1 MPGLHVRQGR
11 CSRWAGVNGKLAGM
25 TEEPRANAP
34 ATTAGGAA
42 DWSVEE
48 PKALL
53 DSIIEAS
60 HDAIISK
67 TLEGIITSWNGA
79 AHRIFGYTADEMIG
93 QHIGRLI
100 PAGRVHEEEFII
112 DRIRA
117 GERIDN
123 FETMRQHK
131 NGRQIAVSLTVSPVH
146 GADGRFIGVSKIA
159 RDISEQKR
167 LEEAKRLLDRE
178 VNHRSKNLL
187 AVVDSIIRQTAG
199 HSSAADFTHR
209 ITQRLR
215 ALAANQDL
223 LIEASWRGAEMRE
236 LVYSQLVH
244 IDGLVDTRVS
254 LSGEPL
260 VVTPVAAQ
268 ALGMAIHEL
277 ALNALVFGA
286 LSSPEGRVAVDW
298 QVEDKDT
305 GPELVVT
312 WTETGGPAVTRP
324 ERTGFGTTIIER
336 ITGQAL
342 GGAVR
347 VTYAPSGLRWEVR
360 APAGAVVAT
369 APELLASG
377 LDAAGQSR

>member
-1 MPGLHVRQGR
+1 
-11 CSRWAGVNGKLAGM
+11 M
-25 TEEPRANAP
+25 TEQQSANAP
-34 ATTAGGAA
+34 ATTASGAA
-42 DWSVEE
+42 DWSVDE

-53 DSIIEAS
+53 DSIIESS

-67 TLEGIITSWNGA
+67 TLEGVVTSWNGA
-79 AHRIFGYTADEMIG
+79 AQRIFGYAAGEMIG

-100 PAGRVHEEEFII
+100 PTGREHEEQFII

-117 GERIDN
+117 GQRIDN

-131 NGRQIAVSLTVSPVH
+131 SGRLIAISLTVAPVH

-199 HSSAADFTHR
+199 HSSAENFTHR

-223 LIEASWRGAEMRE
+223 LIEASWRGAEMQE

-286 LSSPEGRVAVDW
+286 LSSPEGRVAVAWRVD
-298 QVEDKDT
+298 EADA

-312 WTETGGPAVTRP
+312 WKETGGPAVTRP

-342 GGAVR
+342 GGRVS
-347 VTYAPSGLRWEVR
+347 VTYAPSGLQWEVR
-360 APAGAVVAT
+360 APAGGLVAT
-369 APELLASG
+369 GLELPAPS